1 MQARVRWLPFVLAGV
16 LTAGL
21 WTAPHLSQA
30 QTAPADAGQPSQEVG
45 APQVLEIPVQSS
57 LSQPSVPVETLPSDR
72 WSDSG
77 DFLPHQDWSAA
88 ATDGQLSEW
97 PDPSAVES
105 KRTYLGVLY
114 ATAEEGPEGVLV
126 LSVIEGSP
134 AHRSGFE
141 GVNTPTQHGR
151 NDLVKK
157 VAIIALALSPAGP
170 FAMPLV
176 AAHDHITRER
186 HPVGD
191 LIVKVENTPVRTAR
205 DLTEVMQDYSP
216 GDQVAFSVLRRN
228 QLRQIT
234 VTLEEE
240 PLGP

>member
-1 MQARVRWLPFVLAGV
+1 MQARVLWFPVVMAGV

-21 WTAPHLSQA
+21 WTAPRLTQA
-30 QTAPADAGQPSQEVG
+30 QNAPADTDQHAQEVG
-45 APQVLEIPVQSS
+45 APQVLEIPVRSG
-57 LSQPSVPVETLPSDR
+57 LTQPAAPVELPASDFR
-72 WSDSG
+72 E
-77 DFLPHQDWSAA
+77 LHPHEDWSSA
-88 ATDGQLSEW
+88 ATDSQLSEW

-114 ATAEEGPEGVLV
+114 ATAEEGPEGVRV
-126 LSVIEGSP
+126 LSVIEDSP

-141 GVNTPTQHGR
+141 GVNAPTRHNR

-157 VAIIALALSPAGP
+157 AAIIALAMSPAGP
-170 FAMPLV
+170 FVMPLV

-191 LIVKVENTPVRTAR
+191 LIVAVENTPVRTAQ
-205 DLTEVMQDYSP
+205 DFTEAMQRYSP
-216 GDQVAFSVLRRN
+216 GDQVAFSVLRKNRP
-228 QLRQIT
+228 LQIT

>member
-1 MQARVRWLPFVLAGV
+1 MQARVLWFPVVLAGV
-16 LTAGL
+16 LTTGL
-21 WTAPHLSQA
+21 WTAPRPTPA
-30 QTAPADAGQPSQEVG
+30 QPAPADADPHAREVG

-57 LSQPSVPVETLPSDR
+57 LTQPTVPVETPVSDHR
-72 WSDSG
+72 SG
-77 DFLPHQDWSAA
+77 FGDVPPHADWSAA
-88 ATDGQLSEW
+88 ATDGQFSAW
-97 PDPSAVES
+97 SDPSVAES

-114 ATAEEGPEGVLV
+114 ATAEEGPEGVRV

-141 GVNTPTQHGR
+141 GVNAPTRHDR

-157 VAIIALALSPAGP
+157 AAIIALAMSPAGP
-170 FAMPLV
+170 FVMPLV
-176 AAHDHITRER
+176 AAHDHLTRER

-191 LIVKVENTPVRTAR
+191 LIVAVENTPVRTAQ
-205 DLTEVMQDYSP
+205 DFTEAMQRYSP
-216 GDQVAFSVLRRN
+216 GDQVAFSVLRKN
-228 QLRQIT
+228 QPRQIT

>member
-1 MQARVRWLPFVLAGV
+1 MQARVLWFPVVLAGV

-21 WTAPHLSQA
+21 WTSPRLTQA
-30 QTAPADAGQPSQEVG
+30 QNAPANTDQHPHEVG

-57 LSQPSVPVETLPSDR
+57 LTQPTVPVEPPVTNHRSDF
-72 WSDSG
+72 G
-77 DFLPHQDWSAA
+77 DLHPHADWSSA
-88 ATDGQLSEW
+88 ATDSQFPEW
-97 PDPSAVES
+97 PDPSVTES

-114 ATAEEGPEGVLV
+114 ATAEEGPEGVRV

-141 GVNTPTQHGR
+141 GVNAPTQHNR

-157 VAIIALALSPAGP
+157 AAIIALAMSPAGP
-170 FAMPLV
+170 FVMPLV
-176 AAHDHITRER
+176 AAHDHLTRER
-186 HPVGD
+186 HPAGD
-191 LIVKVENTPVRTAR
+191 LIVAVENTPVRTAQ
-205 DLTEVMQDYSP
+205 DFTEAMQRYSP
-216 GDQVAFSVLRRN
+216 GDQVSFSVLRKN
-228 QLRQIT
+228 QPRQIR

>member
-1 MQARVRWLPFVLAGV
+1 MQARVLWFPVVLAGV

-21 WTAPHLSQA
+21 WTSPRLVQA
-30 QTAPADAGQPSQEVG
+30 QNAPAAADQPAQEVG
-45 APQVLEIPVQSS
+45 APQVLEIPVQRS
-57 LSQPSVPVETLPSDR
+57 LTQPTVPVETPALTPRSDF
-72 WSDSG
+72 G
-77 DFLPHQDWSAA
+77 DVHPHADWSSA
-88 ATDGQLSEW
+88 ATDSQFPEW
-97 PDPSAVES
+97 PDPSVAES

-114 ATAEEGPEGVLV
+114 ATAEEGPEGVRV

-141 GVNTPTQHGR
+141 GVNAPTQHNR

-157 VAIIALALSPAGP
+157 AAIIALAMSPAGP
-170 FAMPLV
+170 FVMPLV
-176 AAHDHITRER
+176 AAHDHLTRER

-191 LIVKVENTPVRTAR
+191 LIVAVENTPVRTAQ
-205 DLTEVMQDYSP
+205 DFTEAMQRYSP

-228 QLRQIT
+228 QPRQIT